1 MAASEPLGIVAGA
14 GELPL
19 ALARAVRDDGR
30 AVFVLA
36 LEGIVDPAAV
46 AEFPHAWASVG
57 EVGRAITLLKEAG
70 CSEVTLAGRVTRPDF
85 SRLKL
90 DRLGAQYIG
99 RILAAGLN
107 GDDALLR
114 AVIGIFEKEGLHVI
128 GSGDVTRE
136 LLAPRGALGHLEPGP
151 DDLRDIRHGMEVVN
165 ALGALDVGQAAVV
178 CGGLVLAVEA
188 AEGTDAMLTRVP
200 GLPSSLRG
208 TDSRRRGVLVKAL
221 KPRQERRADLPV
233 IGATTI
239 ELAAVAGLSGV
250 AVQTGAVLIL
260 NRRRVACFADSN
272 GMFVYGVEANL
283 PAG

>member
-19 ALARAVRDDGR
+19 ALGRAVRDDGR

-36 LEGIVDPAAV
+36 LEGIADPAAV

-70 CSEVTLAGRVTRPDF
+70 CAEVTLAGRVTRLEF
-85 SRLKL
+85 AKLKL
-90 DRLGAQYIG
+90 DHLGTKYISDIMGAAQK
-99 RILAAGLN
+99 

-114 AVIGIFEKEGLHVI
+114 AVIAIFDKQGLSVI
-128 GSGDVTRE
+128 GSADVTRS
-136 LLAPRGALGHLEPGP
+136 LLAPTGALGRFEPKSEDRP
-151 DDLRDIRHGMEVVN
+151 DIRHGLRVVN
-165 ALGALDVGQAAVV
+165 ALGALDIGQAAVV
-178 CGGLVLAVEA
+178 CAGLVLAVEA

-200 GLPSSLRG
+200 RLPPSLRG
-208 TDSRRRGVLVKAL
+208 SASGRRGVLVKAV
-221 KPRQERRADLPV
+221 KPRQERRVDLPV

-239 ELAAVAGLSGV
+239 ELAAAAGLSGV
-250 AVQTGAVLIL
+250 AVQAGAVLIL
-260 NRRRVACFADSN
+260 NRQRVACLADDN
-272 GMFVYGVEANL
+272 GMFVYGVEESL